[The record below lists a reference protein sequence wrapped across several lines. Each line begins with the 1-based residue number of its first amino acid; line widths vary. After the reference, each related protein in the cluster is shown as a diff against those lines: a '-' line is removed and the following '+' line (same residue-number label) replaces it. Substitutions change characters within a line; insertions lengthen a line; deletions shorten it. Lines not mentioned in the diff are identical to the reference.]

1 MNNQFKMI
9 SIARALIAFSTL
21 LILLLN
27 NDTTMFGIG
36 NGVELF
42 TNNFGKLNL
51 FFLFGVEKIWLSKV
65 LAVLILLMSII
76 GYVPRFSIIPQL
88 WVHWSFINGS
98 ISIEGGDQVAYL
110 VILFLTPIFLLDKR
124 LNMWRDISKN
134 YSKFE
139 MELIRFCLNLVKLQ
153 AMVIYFVASVGK
165 YPVEQWLN
173 GTSIYYWFIDPTF
186 GLPDYLKTIVLP
198 LLKNG
203 WFIFVAGW
211 SVLILELVLATGFI
225 IKDKFKKYLFTG
237 GVLLH
242 FSIFLVHGLPNF
254 MLSMIALLTIYLL
267 VDFKKMESQI

>member
-1 MNNQFKMI
+1 MI

-27 NDTTMFGIG
+27 NDATVFGIG

-51 FFLFGVEKIWLSKV
+51 FFLFGVEKIWLSKMI
-65 LAVLILLMSII
+65 AIIILLTSIS
-76 GYVPRFSIIPQL
+76 GYLPRFTIIPQL

-124 LNMWRDISKN
+124 LNMWRDIGKN
-134 YSKFE
+134 YTKFE

-225 IKDKFKKYLFTG
+225 IKDKFKKYLFVG

-254 MLSMIALLTIYLL
+254 MLSMIALLTVYLL